1 MQFDHEIKKKQ
12 NPAGFLP
19 SVICVRVISAFE
31 RQLLF
36 KNIYY
41 TSLVQDFEFTLLSQ
55 GLHREQN
62 DYFTLDEEIVEQ

>member
-1 MQFDHEIKKKQ
+1 MQFVNERKEK
-12 NPAGFLP
+12 P
-19 SVICVRVISAFE
+19 SRIFTVCHMRTCDSRIRKAIIF
-31 RQLLF
+31 F

-55 GLHREQN
+55 GLRREQT

>member
-1 MQFDHEIKKKQ
+1 MPTCDPRIRK
-12 NPAGFLP
+12 AAIFL
-19 SVICVRVISAFE
+19 
-31 RQLLF
+31 

-55 GLHREQN
+55 GLHREQT

>member
-1 MQFDHEIKKKQ
+1 MRTCDPRIRKAAIF
-12 NPAGFLP
+12 
-19 SVICVRVISAFE
+19 
-31 RQLLF
+31 F

-55 GLHREQN
+55 GLHREQT

>member
-1 MQFDHEIKKKQ
+1 MKGKR

-19 SVICVRVISAFE
+19 SVICVRVIPAFAGYFF
-31 RQLLF
+31 L

-55 GLHREQN
+55 GLRREQT